1 MDFPGALHHVMARG
15 IERREI
21 FDAEED
27 RRDFV
32 ARLGVVLQKTA
43 AELFAWALMPNHIH
57 LLLRTGEVRLGDV
70 MRRLLGGYATAFNR
84 RQGRCGHLFQ
94 NRFKSILVEEQRY
107 LLELVRYIHLNPV
120 RAGIV
125 STLEDLA
132 DYAWTG
138 HRCLLGSD
146 QLGWQDTDRV
156 LTLFARVRGQARITY
171 REFVRDG
178 LKHGRRPELTT
189 GQVIRRFGGRVL
201 RALRRGRESWAADER
216 ILGSGDFVQSV
227 LELAQEQYEKKT
239 LSAAKGF
246 DLETLI
252 ERVAEKMGLGP
263 TDLRGPNKQR
273 MSVRGRSSICALAM
287 EYLGFSGR
295 ELSRRLEVSPSAVSK
310 LLQRGRKD
318 ELTDKLAGTLFREHG

>member
-1 MDFPGALHHVMARG
+1 LDFPGALHHVMARG

-32 ARLGVVLQKTA
+32 ERLGVALQKTT

-125 STLEDLA
+125 STLEDLD

-156 LTLFARVRGQARITY
+156 LTLFARVRGQARVTY

-216 ILGSGDFVQSV
+216 ILGSEEFVLRALREFRRHDRPRVDEEHLDRLIHDVAKFHALSPAEITGNGIRRDVVQARSIVCFVAVREYGLSLAQVARALNVSGQSV
-227 LELAQEQYEKKT
+227 RRGIDSAPGILARHNWTPQT
-239 LSAAKGF
+239 FAA
-246 DLETLI
+246 
-252 ERVAEKMGLGP
+252 
-263 TDLRGPNKQR
+263 
-273 MSVRGRSSICALAM
+273 
-287 EYLGFSGR
+287 
-295 ELSRRLEVSPSAVSK
+295 
-310 LLQRGRKD
+310 
-318 ELTDKLAGTLFREHG
+318 